1 MLEMGLIV
9 VDQVYS
15 GVIYNN
21 PVKKVTLKVIVIK
34 SVIKVR
40 LKTQGLTSYSL
51 FYFRIKQPFYRN
63 CSQKLTFYFSFCE
76 LAFEQFLHD
85 ANT

>member
-1 MLEMGLIV
+1 MSFMLEMGLIV

-40 LKTQGLTSYSL
+40 LKTHGLTSYLCFFSL
-51 FYFRIKQPFYRN
+51 LSSRFIVIDPGN
-63 CSQKLTFYFSFCE
+63 
-76 LAFEQFLHD
+76 
-85 ANT
+85 

>member
-1 MLEMGLIV
+1 MSFMLEMGLIV

-40 LKTQGLTSYSL
+40 LKTHGLTSYSL
-51 FYFRIKQPFYRN
+51 FLFRIKHPF
-63 CSQKLTFYFSFCE
+63 
-76 LAFEQFLHD
+76 
-85 ANT
+85 